1 MRQTRILA
9 FVSNILLLKANPVRI
24 RRADAG
30 DFGRPVLG
38 PGRKV
43 GLAHKVSQ
51 RGWYLSIARLDAVGP
66 ARTDWGWRRKRHG
79 LLLGKLSSC

>member
-1 MRQTRILA
+1 MPQISVVA
-9 FVSNILLLKANPVRI
+9 ISVPNVQ
-24 RRADAG
+24 
-30 DFGRPVLG
+30 
-38 PGRKV
+38 V